1 MNWAISVCM
10 EEREKNGGKGAGTM
24 TVKVIY
30 LDASAALP
38 YLGITEEATDLYFFY
53 LFYADYSR

>member
-1 MNWAISVCM
+1 MTGSIAGRINPLLELNHGDELGYFSVY
-10 EEREKNGGKGAGTM
+10 EREREKDGGKGAGTM

-38 YLGITEEATDLYFFY
+38 YL
-53 LFYADYSR
+53 

>member
-38 YLGITEEATDLYFFY
+38 YL
-53 LFYADYSR
+53 